1 MFTLSNLS
9 NVCHI
14 NFDMYIC
21 YRATICIFL
30 FVFTKLLFDWLGGN
44 VVCVNLMGSLSD
56 LFFCLH
62 VQITWGMGIWL
73 KGQRLWSLWSYKF
86 SIYKTLIVY
95 THNKSSW
102 YSFILG
108 YPLSS
113 VKFISSNLYNCMNW
127 KSLVGC
133 VSWRDYFGV
142 FTFINERIVFN
153 HLDNV

>member
-14 NFDMYIC
+14 NFDMNIC

-56 LFFCLH
+56 PFFFCLH

-73 KGQRLWSLWSYKF
+73 KGQRLWNLW
-86 SIYKTLIVY
+86 IYKTLIVY